1 MRNSASAAYA
11 PWLWLLL
18 GLFIIRV
25 IAQPLSLVIDS
36 QLLPRFESWHGG
48 ILPYPVLLAA
58 QLLIIAFM
66 ARTATRFGRGD
77 VAPRY
82 RLGVWL
88 LVLGSVYFLTM
99 LSRLFLGLT
108 VLRESRWF
116 SAYLPT
122 AFHLVLATW
131 LLFYGH
137 FHFRYGVRGGDGV
150 ATQA

>member
-1 MRNSASAAYA
+1 LRSASARYA

-18 GLFIIRV
+18 ALFAVRV
-25 IAQPLSLVIDS
+25 IAQPLSLLTNS
-36 QLLPRFESWHGG
+36 PNLPPFDAWQGSG
-48 ILPYPVLLAA
+48 LPYPVLLAA

-66 ARTATRFGRGD
+66 ARTATRFRRGD
-77 VAPRY
+77 VVPRY

-99 LSRLFLGLT
+99 FFRLVLGLT

-122 AFHLVLATW
+122 TFHLVLASW
-131 LLFYGH
+131 LLLVGR
-137 FHFRYGVRGGDGV
+137 FHFRYGTLASRN
-150 ATQA
+150 